1 MIGSWGGAGAVGGGG
16 EGRESHLTWLA
27 LVFTLTVSLTEVTG
41 IFALRNLVVHF
52 MSEINVFFIVVF
64 ISQLLVGVFFPW
76 LVTYI

>member
-16 EGRESHLTWLA
+16 GRESHLTWLA

-52 MSEINVFFIVVF
+52 MSEISVFFIVVF